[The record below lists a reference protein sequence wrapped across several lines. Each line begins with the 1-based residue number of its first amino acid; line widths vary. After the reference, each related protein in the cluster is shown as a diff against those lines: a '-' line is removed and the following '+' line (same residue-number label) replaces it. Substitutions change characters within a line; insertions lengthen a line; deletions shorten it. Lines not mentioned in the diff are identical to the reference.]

1 MNPDPT
7 TRFIAFR
14 LIASILDLSPPM
26 LHFELL
32 RELIEECP
40 FPQMKA
46 AAVGLL
52 KDAVLA
58 ALRSDVC
65 FLFNEISIGTQL
77 SRQR

>member
-1 MNPDPT
+1 MNPNPT

-14 LIASILDLSPPM
+14 VLASILDLSPPM

-40 FPQMKA
+40 FPQMKSA
-46 AAVGLL
+46 AIGLL

-58 ALRSDVC
+58 AIRTDVS
-65 FLFNEISIGTQL
+65 FIFAKFQL
-77 SRQR
+77 QIQPSRQY